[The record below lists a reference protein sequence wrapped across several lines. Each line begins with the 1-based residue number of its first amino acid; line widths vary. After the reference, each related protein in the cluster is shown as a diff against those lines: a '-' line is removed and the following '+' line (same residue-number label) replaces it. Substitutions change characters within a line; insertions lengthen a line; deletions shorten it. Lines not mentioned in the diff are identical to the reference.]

1 MIVADLELTHFT
13 YFRIP
18 TGENL
23 EKYVREIKI
32 GPQIKV
38 KVKTDPETNLHK
50 RKKRANLWEI
60 LGIMANLFIL
70 KYYRSVMP
78 S

>member
-1 MIVADLELTHFT
+1 M
-13 YFRIP
+13 
-18 TGENL
+18 
-23 EKYVREIKI
+23 REIKI

-50 RKKRANLWEI
+50 RKKRANLWGI